1 MNRRTLLASAM
12 TGLVAMG
19 AATASTQALAGP
31 KMEKCYGVAKAGK
44 NDCATKV
51 NSCAG
56 TNKVNG
62 NPNAFVV
69 VPEGVCQK
77 LVHGS
82 LTPAYAKKGDGSD
95 NS

>member
-19 AATASTQALAGP
+19 AATVSTQALASGN
-31 KMEKCYGVAKAGK
+31 MEKCYGVAKAGK

-51 NSCAG
+51 SSCAG
-56 TNKVNG
+56 TNKVDG

-69 VPEGVCQK
+69 VPKGVCQK
-77 LVHGS
+77 LAHGS
-82 LTPAYAKKGDGSD
+82 LTPAYAKKDGGND
-95 NS
+95 NG